1 MNKSNYHD
9 PVLLLPSVTALIID
23 PDGVYVD
30 ATFGGGGHSQ
40 EILNQLSP
48 KGRLYAFDQDQDALK
63 NALTDDRFTLIEANF
78 RDLKRYLKLY
88 GIKEV
93 TGILADFGVSSHQFD
108 AEGRGFSIRF
118 DGPLDMRMDQEAV
131 LDAKQIVNEYS
142 VQALSNLFKLY
153 GELRGAYRLA
163 EHIVATRDEAPIETT
178 QALIAIVKPLVPE
191 RFLNK
196 TLAQLFQAIRIEV
209 NQELEVIKSFL
220 EQSVEMLR
228 KEGRLVCISYHSL
241 EDRLV
246 KNIIREGVVEGKA
259 KEDFFG
265 NRNCPL
271 KKVGKLIV
279 PDTDEIKRNIRSR
292 SAKLR
297 IAEKQ

>member
-9 PVLLLPSVTALIID
+9 PVLLQPSVTALITD

-48 KGRLYAFDQDQDALK
+48 KGRLYAFDQDQDAFE
-63 NALTDDRFTLIEANF
+63 NALKDDRFTLIEANF

-88 GIKEV
+88 GVKEV
-93 TGILADFGVSSHQFD
+93 SGILADFGVSSHQFD
-108 AEGRGFSIRF
+108 AEKRGFSIRF
-118 DGPLDMRMDQEAV
+118 DGPLDMRMDQEAS
-131 LDAKQIVNEYS
+131 LDAKKIVNEYS
-142 VQALSNLFKLY
+142 VQALADLFKLY
-153 GELRGAYRLA
+153 GELRGAYRVA
-163 EHIVATRDEAPIETT
+163 EHIVAAREEGVIATT
-178 QALIAIVKPLVPE
+178 QDLIAIVKPLVPE
-191 RFLNK
+191 RYLNK

-209 NQELEVIKSFL
+209 NQELEVIKRFL
-220 EQSVEMLR
+220 EQSIEVLQQ
-228 KEGRLVCISYHSL
+228 EGRLVCISYHSL

-259 KEDFFG
+259 EEDFFG

-271 KKVGKLIV
+271 KKMGKLVV
-279 PDTDEIKRNIRSR
+279 PDADEIKRNNRAR

-297 IAEKQ
+297 IAEKR

>member
-48 KGRLYAFDQDQDALK
+48 RGRLYAFDQDQDALK

-88 GIKEV
+88 KIKEV

-142 VQALSNLFKLY
+142 VQALSDLFKLY

-163 EHIVATRDEAPIETT
+163 EHIVASREEAPIETT

-191 RFLNK
+191 RYLNK

-241 EDRLV
+241 EDRMV

-259 KEDFFG
+259 EEDFFG
-265 NRNCPL
+265 NRSCPL

-279 PDTDEIKRNIRSR
+279 PDTDEIKRNSRAR